1 MVLQGMVM
9 IKLTDILEDL
19 KPKEGGWYK
28 HKKSGQVWQ
37 LNWLDT
43 EDNEAV
49 MVKSGGRPLTKRI
62 SVKALLKNWKLK

>member
-1 MVLQGMVM
+1 MTNKTQKM
-9 IKLTDILEDL
+9 IKLIDILKEE
-19 KPKEGGWYK
+19 PKQGRWYK

-49 MVKSGGRPLTKRI
+49 MVKSGGRPLTRRI
-62 SVKALLKNWKLK
+62 RIKGLLKNWRLK